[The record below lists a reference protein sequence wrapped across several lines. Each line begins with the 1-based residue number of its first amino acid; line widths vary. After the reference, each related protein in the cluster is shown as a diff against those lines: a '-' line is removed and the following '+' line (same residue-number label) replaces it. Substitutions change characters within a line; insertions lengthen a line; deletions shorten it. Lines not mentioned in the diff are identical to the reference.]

1 MAEIRPFR
9 ALHYNP
15 EKISDLSKVITQPY
29 DKISPEMQSRYY
41 SLSPYN
47 LVRIIRGKETPQ
59 DSAVENVYTRALRD
73 FKDWIQNRILIS
85 DERPALYP
93 YSQEYALPGEPGVR
107 KERRGF
113 IALCRLEDYSARIV
127 HRHEETLSG
136 PKADRM
142 ELLKR
147 TKAHFGQVFFL
158 YSDPEGVVEGALSAA
173 SRGAV
178 WEQLMDE
185 YQTRH
190 MVWRVSDPA
199 AIERVVQ
206 GMRDKKLVIADGHH
220 RYETAL
226 AYRNLMRAKPNYD
239 QRAEYVMATFVR
251 METDGL
257 TILPTHRV
265 IHSLKSFA
273 WAQFAEAAR
282 TAFDWKELDA
292 SRALADGG
300 KGLRQALGEGGHS
313 RPTLA
318 VYAGAGKLVLLGL
331 RQDYDL
337 AHALPD
343 LSPLQRRLDVV
354 ILHRLLIERALGI
367 SSEAVREEKNI
378 RYLRGLSNAVEEVD
392 SGRAQLC
399 FLMNPTPIEAVR
411 EVALAGE
418 VMPQKSTD
426 FYPKLLSGLT
436 IYWLENPLGV

>member
-1 MAEIRPFR
+1 
-9 ALHYNP
+9 
-15 EKISDLSKVITQPY
+15 
-29 DKISPEMQSRYY
+29 
-41 SLSPYN
+41 
-47 LVRIIRGKETPQ
+47 
-59 DSAVENVYTRALRD
+59 
-73 FKDWIQNRILIS
+73 
-85 DERPALYP
+85 
-93 YSQEYALPGEPGVR
+93 
-107 KERRGF
+107 
-113 IALCRLEDYSARIV
+113 
-127 HRHEETLSG
+127 
-136 PKADRM
+136 
-142 ELLKR
+142 
-147 TKAHFGQVFFL
+147 
-158 YSDPEGVVEGALSAA
+158 
-173 SRGAV
+173 
-178 WEQLMDE
+178 
-185 YQTRH
+185 
-190 MVWRVSDPA
+190 
-199 AIERVVQ
+199 
-206 GMRDKKLVIADGHH
+206 
-220 RYETAL
+220 
-226 AYRNLMRAKPNYD
+226 
-239 QRAEYVMATFVR
+239 

-300 KGLRQALGEGGHS
+300 KGLRQALADGGHS

-436 IYWLENPLGV
+436 IYWLENPLGI

>member
-1 MAEIRPFR
+1 MAEICPFR

-15 EKISDLSKVITQPY
+15 QRIPDLSKVITQPY
-29 DKISPEMQSRYY
+29 DKISPKMQSRYY

-47 LVRIIRGKETPQ
+47 LVRIIRGQESPQ
-59 DSAVENVYTRALRD
+59 DSAADNVYTRATRD
-73 FKDWIQNRILIS
+73 FKDWIQNQILIS
-85 DERPALYP
+85 EQQPALYA
-93 YSQEYALPGEPGVR
+93 YSQEYALPGEPGAR
-107 KERRGF
+107 RERRGF
-113 IALCRLEDYSARIV
+113 IALCKIEDYSARIV

-158 YSDPEGVVEGALSAA
+158 YSDPEGVVEKALSAA
-173 SRGAV
+173 TQGAA
-178 WEQLMDE
+178 WEQLIDE
-185 YQTRH
+185 YETRH
-190 MVWRVSDPA
+190 TVWRVSEPST
-199 AIERVVQ
+199 IERMTQ
-206 GMRDKKLVIADGHH
+206 RMRDKKLVIADGHH

-226 AYRNLMRAKPNYD
+226 AYRNLMRAEPGYD
-239 QRAEYVMATFVR
+239 QRVEYVMATFIR

-265 IHSLKSFA
+265 IHSLESFDR
-273 WAQFAEAAR
+273 AQFAEAAR
-282 TAFDWKELDA
+282 KAFDWKEVDA

-300 KGLRQALGEGGHS
+300 KGLQQALAEGGNK
-313 RPTLA
+313 RPTIA
-318 VYAGAGKLVLLGL
+318 VYAGAGKLALLSL

-337 AHALPD
+337 ARALPE

-354 ILHRLLIERALGI
+354 VLHRLLIERALGI
-367 SSEAVREEKNI
+367 SPEAVRDERNI
-378 RYLRGLSNAVEEVD
+378 HYLRGLSNAVAEVD

-411 EVALAGE
+411 DVALAGE

-436 IYWLENPLGV
+436 IYWLENPLGI